1 MMFFVTSA
9 PMSDEAIGERDAYRP
24 EGAHGASLNQH
35 TGPTPQW
42 QPMAI
47 VGNHQFDTTVAA
59 RLDHPLDFAEL
70 GGKGLLAPDQAQIG
84 TLEQLEQN
92 LAMCLLSVPACRC
105 SPPAAGGE
113 RWVRPDRPK

>member
-1 MMFFVTSA
+1 MSLLESA
-9 PMSDEAIGERDAYRP
+9 LTLSDIGFHVFPIVPGTKLPAIK
-24 EGAHGASLNQH
+24 
-35 TGPTPQW
+35 
-42 QPMAI
+42 
-47 VGNHQFDTTVAA
+47 
-59 RLDHPLDFAEL
+59 DFPNRAT
-70 GGKGLLAPDQAQIG
+70 PDQAQIG